1 MEIAMTVF
9 FLLGILAFDFLPKRH
24 EMLRREIRLYWI
36 TFSLC
41 AVFLIAFSLGVSPPN
56 FSSLFFMEWIRHTFH
71 PQ

>member
-1 MEIAMTVF
+1 METSILVF
-9 FLLGILAFDFLPKRH
+9 FLLGILVFDFLPKRR

-41 AVFLIAFSLGVSPPN
+41 AVLLTAFSLGVPTPN
-56 FSSLFFMEWIRHTFH
+56 FSSLFFMEWIRNTFH